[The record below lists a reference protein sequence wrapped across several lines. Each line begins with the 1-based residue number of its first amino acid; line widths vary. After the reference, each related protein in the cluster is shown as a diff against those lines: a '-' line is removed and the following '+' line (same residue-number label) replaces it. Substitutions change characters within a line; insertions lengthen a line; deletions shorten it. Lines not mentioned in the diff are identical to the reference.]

1 MNIFQ
6 WIFKI
11 NSTFL
16 QVYIFPRRIQFNSV
30 INDPWSPSWGRGR
43 EQQGSRF
50 YPRLQT
56 DGQRG
61 ITPDMFTPLNK
72 KVKTAALQ
80 SSRGLLGDT
89 WSSSKR
95 KSASAGGVKKPN
107 GSQILTCF
115 QTFSANFLHSS
126 CHLPFH
132 VTEGNFPVSCW
143 AVTEQTERLADQMTS
158 LRHRYALWPTA
169 LGQLRG
175 YIRTPGSTASVR
187 RITLRQSKESDCEMS
202 SAAGPITHST
212 SFLWGIR

>member
-1 MNIFQ
+1 M
-6 WIFKI
+6 
-11 NSTFL
+11 THGHR
-16 QVYIFPRRIQFNSV
+16 V
-30 INDPWSPSWGRGR
+30 GAGA
-43 EQQGSRF
+43 E
-50 YPRLQT
+50 
-56 DGQRG
+56 
-61 ITPDMFTPLNK
+61 
-72 KVKTAALQ
+72 
-80 SSRGLLGDT
+80 
-89 WSSSKR
+89 SSKVLGSIPGSKLMVR
-95 KSASAGGVKKPN
+95 GASRLTCLLRWIKKWKQQRCSAAGVSWETLEALPKESLLQLEEWKKPN

-115 QTFSANFLHSS
+115 QTCPANFLHSS

-132 VTEGNFPVSCW
+132 VTERNFPVSCW

-212 SFLWGIR
+212 SFLWGIQ